1 MKNIFL
7 TGEKGIG
14 KSTLLFK
21 ILNLLDCS
29 IGGYYEKKITCEDG
43 IKFDMISLY
52 DGSFNNIIGIVDLKS
67 LRPQIF
73 EEVFESVGVDIIDKS
88 LKNRDCIVMDE
99 IGFFESKSEGFKRQ
113 IFRALDSNKP
123 VIGVLKKCSSEFISE
138 IKQRDDVVVFEVTL
152 ENRDFL
158 LNRII
163 GYVKSLGI
171 PIKGKRTFNIDK
183 KSVEEY
189 LRDINLDI
197 NDYPKKILEYIK
209 DIVGNFHNLTVL
221 DIGSGPGTFSI
232 PVAKLGAEVVAV
244 DSSIYMFDALIDRI
258 KKENLNNIKCH
269 LSPWETFEPPLCD
282 VAICAFA
289 ANSLKEERQF
299 KKLYEKTNKYIFI
312 ITQTLSKEYEFGLNK
327 VLKALNINIK
337 ENKPYLSLAKM
348 LLDYESPFIINFSEV
363 DFHKSF
369 EKDEDIYEFI
379 CQRLNIKLDKKFLF
393 KTIKEHM
400 LKYGGYVLLLN
411 TKKCAVITIIK
422 GDKYEGKIYR

>member
-7 TGEKGIG
+7 IGEKGIG

-29 IGGYYEKKITCEDG
+29 IGGYYEKKIPCEDG

-52 DGSFNNIIGIVDLKS
+52 DGSFNNIIGITDLKS

-73 EEVFESVGVDIIDKS
+73 EEVFESVGVDILEKS

-99 IGFFESKSEGFKRQ
+99 IGFFESKSERFKSEVL
-113 IFRALDSNKP
+113 RALDSDKP

-138 IKQRDDVVVFEVTL
+138 IKQRDDVVIFEVTL
-152 ENRDFL
+152 ENREFL

-163 GYVKSLGI
+163 DYVKFLEV

-209 DIVGNFHNLTVL
+209 GVVGNFENLTVL

-232 PVAKLGAEVVAV
+232 PVAKLGANVVAV

-269 LSPWETFEPPLCD
+269 LAPWETFEPPLCD

-289 ANSLKEERQF
+289 ANSLKEEKQF

-327 VLKALNINIK
+327 VLEALNINIK
-337 ENKPYLSLAKM
+337 ENKPYLSLVKM

-393 KTIKEHM
+393 ETIKEHI
-400 LKYGGYVLLLN
+400 LKYGDYVLLLN